1 MGMPFTSSA
10 SRSAMLVTL
19 VASLASAVA
28 ADQSPGLVAEY
39 FAFDKG
45 IGDFQ
50 ELKDLKPTLV
60 RIDKQVNYEDATG
73 PFYGTKLAENFEA
86 RWTGTVVAAKAGQYT
101 FTTESDDG
109 SRLFIDDKQVV
120 DNGGP
125 HAMGK
130 KSGQVEL
137 SAGEHQLRLE
147 FFQGGGGA
155 GCKLYWTPPG
165 AGEAVIPADALSHAK
180 GAEAKISWDKAA
192 WQKRG
197 GGGGKGGV
205 IGSGWFYDMDYGP
218 VLCDSIQSAEP
229 AGNLAIKGHALK
241 LTAKVGDQTVV
252 GGMCFD
258 ADLLRFSAGWTGA
271 FLQLKGV
278 AYDGAHGVPGPIT
291 AGTQIFGTPPL
302 PGWSASESFD
312 DPRHEP
318 YGPLPAEQ
326 AKFKGTYINGD
337 RAVFSYS
344 VGTGSVL
351 ELPAFEAD
359 GKAVSRTLEIA
370 NFAGATNLV
379 AELANGTG
387 TVEGGIATLTAGEA
401 KVSVGLVNAPAGVSL
416 AVAGNRILLKIGAI
430 KAATFKVVIANV
442 AAADGAAVLGAAKE
456 ITAPDTLTKGGAP
469 RYSETIE
476 TKGELGAALDAA
488 PYVVDTVTVPPANP
502 WKSKL
507 RFAGF
512 DFFSDGRAAV
522 STWNG
527 DVWVVSGID
536 EKMDKLTWRRFATG
550 LHQALG
556 LKIVDD
562 VVYVTTRDGI
572 ERLVDLNKSGE
583 ASFYENFNNDVHT
596 SGGFHEFAFDLWTDP
611 EGNFYYA
618 KAGPVKPGG
627 RGFEHITESNGCM
640 FKISKDGLKSEV
652 FATGFRAPNGMSVGP
667 KGEVTSGDNEGTW
680 TPSSRVNLIVK
691 GGFYGVP
698 PLAHRT
704 PEPTD
709 YDKPILWIPHNAPI
723 DNSCGGQAWVLGSKW
738 GLPEGTLLHMSYGT
752 SSLFLVSWGKEGGM
766 AQGGCVKFPLTFNTG
781 IMRARFN
788 PKDGQLYVCGLRGW
802 QTNGANEAGFQR
814 VRYTGKP
821 VNMPIGYAVKKNG
834 ISLTFPNALDRAAA
848 GAKDNYSAEEWNYLW
863 AETYGSQEYHVDEPK
878 KAGHD
883 PVEITSV
890 TLSADAKTVF
900 LEMPK
905 VRPVMQ
911 MKIKYKISAGDGTAI
926 QGDYY
931 NTVNVVGSQS
941 GP

>member
-1 MGMPFTSSA
+1 MGMPSS
-10 SRSAMLVTL
+10 SSTIRSALLVGL
-19 VASLASAVA
+19 VASMASAVA

-50 ELKDLKPTLV
+50 DLKDLKPTLV
-60 RIDKQVNYEDATG
+60 RIDKQVNYDDQEG
-73 PFYGTKLAENFEA
+73 PFYGTKLKENFEA
-86 RWTGTVVAAKAGQYT
+86 RWTGSVVAAKAGQYT

-137 SAGEHQLRLE
+137 TAGEHQLRLE

-155 GCKLYWTPPG
+155 GCKLYWAPPG
-165 AGEAVIPADALSHAK
+165 GSEAVIPGEALSHVK
-180 GAEAKISWDKAA
+180 GADGKISWDKAA

-197 GGGGKGGV
+197 GGGKGGV
-205 IGSGWFYDMDYGP
+205 IGTGWFYDMDYGP
-218 VLCDSIQSAEP
+218 VISDSIQSAEP
-229 AGNLAIKGHALK
+229 ANNLAIKGHALK

-278 AYDGAHGVPGPIT
+278 AYDGAHGVPGPTT
-291 AGTQIFGTPPL
+291 AGTQIFGTPQL
-302 PGWSASESFD
+302 PGWSSGESFD

-326 AKFKGTYINGD
+326 AKFKGTYLNGD

-359 GKAVSRTLEIA
+359 GKAVSRTLELA
-370 NFAGATNLV
+370 NFPGATNLV
-379 AELANGTG
+379 AELSNGTG
-387 TVEGGIATLTAGEA
+387 AVEGGVATLTAGDA
-401 KVSVGLVNAPAGVSL
+401 KVSVGLVGAPAGVSL
-416 AVAGNRILLKIGAI
+416 AVAGNRILLKIGAL

-442 AAADGAAVLGAAKE
+442 AAAEAAAVLSAAKD
-456 ITAPDTLTKGGAP
+456 ITSPDTLTKGGAP
-469 RYSETIE
+469 RYSETLE
-476 TKGELGAALDAA
+476 TKGELGMALDAS
-488 PYVVDTVTVPPANP
+488 PYVVDTVTVPGSNP

-527 DVWVVSGID
+527 DVWVVSG
-536 EKMDKLTWRRFATG
+536 MDAGLEKLTWKRFATG
-550 LHQALG
+550 LHQPLG
-556 LKIVDD
+556 LTIVDD
-562 VVYVTTRDGI
+562 VVYVTTRDGV
-572 ERLVDLNKSGE
+572 ERLVDLNKDGE
-583 ASFYENFNNDVHT
+583 ADFYENFNNDVHT

-640 FKISKDGLKSEV
+640 FKISKDGSKSEV

-704 PEPTD
+704 TEPTD
-709 YDKPILWIPHNAPI
+709 YDKPILWLPHNAPI
-723 DNSCGGQAWVLGSKW
+723 DNSCGGQAWVKGNKW
-738 GLPEGTLLHMSYGT
+738 GLPAGSLLHMSYGT
-752 SSLFLVSWGKEGGM
+752 SSLFLVSWSKEGEQ
-766 AQGGCVKFPLTFNTG
+766 AQGGAVRFPLTFNTG

-802 QTNGANEAGFQR
+802 QTNGANEAGLQR

-821 VNMPIGYAVKKNG
+821 VNMPVGYVVKKNG
-834 ISLTFPNALDRAAA
+834 LSLTFPNALDRAAA
-848 GAKDNYSAEEWNYLW
+848 GSKDNYSAEQWNYLW
-863 AETYGSQEYHVDEPK
+863 AETYGSQEYHLDEPK
-878 KAGHD
+878 KTGHD
-883 PVEITSV
+883 PVEITAV

-905 VRPVMQ
+905 IRPVMQ
-911 MKIKYKISAGDGTAI
+911 MKIKFKIAAGDGAAV